1 MSHQDWDPVIIHT
14 KPKPVSR
21 STPVS
26 KQNATGT
33 KHIKELENATEASKP
48 KELSIPDRQIII
60 SMRAAK
66 GLKQDQL
73 AQALAMPASLY
84 KNIENGKITPTQ
96 QQLNKINNYLKCN
109 VKLT

>member
-14 KPKPVSR
+14 KPKPVSK
-21 STPVS
+21 STPVYI
-26 KQNATGT
+26 QNAAGS
-33 KHIKELENATEASKP
+33 KNIKELENSTVASKP

>member
-1 MSHQDWDPVIIHT
+1 MSHQDWDPVVIHT
-14 KPKPVSR
+14 KSKPI
-21 STPVS
+21 S
-26 KQNATGT
+26 KSALQNAVGS

-48 KELSIPDRQIII
+48 KELSISDRQIII

-96 QQLNKINNYLKCN
+96 QQLNKINNYLRCN
-109 VKLT
+109 IKLT

>member
-1 MSHQDWDPVIIHT
+1 
-14 KPKPVSR
+14 
-21 STPVS
+21 
-26 KQNATGT
+26 
-33 KHIKELENATEASKP
+33 
-48 KELSIPDRQIII
+48 
-60 SMRAAK
+60 MRAAK

-96 QQLNKINNYLKCN
+96 QQLNKINNYLRCN